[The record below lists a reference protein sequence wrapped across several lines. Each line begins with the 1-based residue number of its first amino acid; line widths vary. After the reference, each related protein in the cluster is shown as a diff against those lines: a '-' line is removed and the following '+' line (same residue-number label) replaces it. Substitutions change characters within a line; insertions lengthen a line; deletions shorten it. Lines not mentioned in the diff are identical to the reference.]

1 MARPRADDPGS
12 GSTPTA
18 LQLVVGTQATNNPS
32 SDNQFCTYGTSVG
45 TSATTVETLVLPG
58 TASESFL
65 VIGCVLA
72 SGGANT
78 AYLSNTTNKGSNS
91 WTSVSQG
98 GVYGGVAPI
107 VAAVVPGGTTVY
119 LNAVCSA
126 NSFTCYGILNAVRIL

>member
-18 LQLVVGTQATNNPS
+18 LQLVVGTQADNPS
-32 SDNQFCTYGTSVG
+32 VYNLFCTFGTTVG

-65 VIGCVLA
+65 LIGCVLA
-72 SGGANT
+72 SGGAIG
-78 AYLSNTTNKGSNS
+78 AYLSNTTNIGSNS

-98 GVYGGVAPI
+98 GVSGGVAPI

-126 NSFTCYGILNAVRIL
+126 NSYTCWGILNAVRIL